1 MKRQIAGILTGLL
14 VCSAFLA
21 GCGKNEATQ
30 AVKESVETEKEGN
43 GESTEAEGKDQD
55 KKSDAEETDGSTEE
69 SSGEDQA
76 PEVVLDKIGIL
87 LPEERS
93 DMNGS
98 LERAELKSRL
108 EENGYDAALYF
119 AKEDADTQIGQ
130 IRALLQD
137 ENLKALVISPVDPY
151 SLSDVLQEASDQS
164 IPVIDYD
171 DLIMD
176 TDKIKY
182 YVTFNTRAIGNEI
195 GKNIVKQAE
204 LSLALVPALSGC
216 GSDNTSS
223 DNSTPDIT
231 STTPQSTDSEP
242 SSQQTTVSDIISL
255 PESSDNSST
264 INDLRT
270 QIVSTAEALVG
281 VDYVS
286 GMATPEQGFDN
297 SGLIYYVL
305 RENGFI
311 NCPRGT
317 AAQKEMGTTVALSEI
332 EPGDILFFTDKDS
345 ETGEMIDFA
354 GIYTGNG
361 QLIYSPYPGE
371 KVKFADLNSSY
382 WQNCFS
388 RAVRVA

>member
-1 MKRQIAGILTGLL
+1 MKRY
-14 VCSAFLA
+14 
-21 GCGKNEATQ
+21 
-30 AVKESVETEKEGN
+30 AVT
-43 GESTEAEGKDQD
+43 
-55 KKSDAEETDGSTEE
+55 
-69 SSGEDQA
+69 
-76 PEVVLDKIGIL
+76 LFI
-87 LPEERS
+87 
-93 DMNGS
+93 
-98 LERAELKSRL
+98 
-108 EENGYDAALYF
+108 AAL
-119 AKEDADTQIGQ
+119 A
-130 IRALLQD
+130 
-137 ENLKALVISPVDPY
+137 
-151 SLSDVLQEASDQS
+151 
-164 IPVIDYD
+164 
-171 DLIMD
+171 
-176 TDKIKY
+176 
-182 YVTFNTRAIGNEI
+182 
-195 GKNIVKQAE
+195 
-204 LSLALVPALSGC
+204 LALVPVLSGC

-305 RENGFI
+305 RENSFI

-317 AAQKEMGTTVALSEI
+317 AAQKEMGTTVPLSEI

-388 RAVRVA
+388 RAVSVA

>member
-1 MKRQIAGILTGLL
+1 MKRY
-14 VCSAFLA
+14 
-21 GCGKNEATQ
+21 
-30 AVKESVETEKEGN
+30 AVT
-43 GESTEAEGKDQD
+43 
-55 KKSDAEETDGSTEE
+55 
-69 SSGEDQA
+69 
-76 PEVVLDKIGIL
+76 LFI
-87 LPEERS
+87 
-93 DMNGS
+93 
-98 LERAELKSRL
+98 
-108 EENGYDAALYF
+108 AAL
-119 AKEDADTQIGQ
+119 A
-130 IRALLQD
+130 
-137 ENLKALVISPVDPY
+137 
-151 SLSDVLQEASDQS
+151 
-164 IPVIDYD
+164 
-171 DLIMD
+171 
-176 TDKIKY
+176 
-182 YVTFNTRAIGNEI
+182 
-195 GKNIVKQAE
+195 
-204 LSLALVPALSGC
+204 LALVPVLSGC

-345 ETGEMIDFA
+345 ETGGMIDFA

>member
-1 MKRQIAGILTGLL
+1 MKRY
-14 VCSAFLA
+14 
-21 GCGKNEATQ
+21 
-30 AVKESVETEKEGN
+30 AVT
-43 GESTEAEGKDQD
+43 
-55 KKSDAEETDGSTEE
+55 
-69 SSGEDQA
+69 
-76 PEVVLDKIGIL
+76 LFI
-87 LPEERS
+87 
-93 DMNGS
+93 
-98 LERAELKSRL
+98 
-108 EENGYDAALYF
+108 AAL
-119 AKEDADTQIGQ
+119 T
-130 IRALLQD
+130 
-137 ENLKALVISPVDPY
+137 
-151 SLSDVLQEASDQS
+151 
-164 IPVIDYD
+164 
-171 DLIMD
+171 
-176 TDKIKY
+176 
-182 YVTFNTRAIGNEI
+182 
-195 GKNIVKQAE
+195 
-204 LSLALVPALSGC
+204 LALVPALSRC

-231 STTPQSTDSEP
+231 STTPQSTGSEP

-255 PESSDNSST
+255 PESSDNNST

-317 AAQKEMGTTVALSEI
+317 AAQKEMGTTVPLSEI

-354 GIYTGNG
+354 AIYTGNG
-361 QLIYSPYPGE
+361 QLVYSPYPGE

-388 RAVRVA
+388 CAVRVA

>member
-1 MKRQIAGILTGLL
+1 MKRY
-14 VCSAFLA
+14 
-21 GCGKNEATQ
+21 
-30 AVKESVETEKEGN
+30 AVT
-43 GESTEAEGKDQD
+43 
-55 KKSDAEETDGSTEE
+55 
-69 SSGEDQA
+69 
-76 PEVVLDKIGIL
+76 LFI
-87 LPEERS
+87 
-93 DMNGS
+93 
-98 LERAELKSRL
+98 
-108 EENGYDAALYF
+108 AAL
-119 AKEDADTQIGQ
+119 T
-130 IRALLQD
+130 
-137 ENLKALVISPVDPY
+137 
-151 SLSDVLQEASDQS
+151 
-164 IPVIDYD
+164 
-171 DLIMD
+171 
-176 TDKIKY
+176 
-182 YVTFNTRAIGNEI
+182 
-195 GKNIVKQAE
+195 
-204 LSLALVPALSGC
+204 LALVPALSGC
-216 GSDNTSS
+216 GLDNTSS

-231 STTPQSTDSEP
+231 STTPQSTGSEP

-317 AAQKEMGTTVALSEI
+317 AAQKEMGTTVPLSEI

-354 GIYTGNG
+354 GIYTGNDR
-361 QLIYSPYPGE
+361 LIYSPYPGE

-388 RAVRVA
+388 CAVRVA

>member
-1 MKRQIAGILTGLL
+1 MKRY
-14 VCSAFLA
+14 
-21 GCGKNEATQ
+21 
-30 AVKESVETEKEGN
+30 AVT
-43 GESTEAEGKDQD
+43 
-55 KKSDAEETDGSTEE
+55 
-69 SSGEDQA
+69 
-76 PEVVLDKIGIL
+76 LFI
-87 LPEERS
+87 
-93 DMNGS
+93 
-98 LERAELKSRL
+98 
-108 EENGYDAALYF
+108 AAL
-119 AKEDADTQIGQ
+119 A
-130 IRALLQD
+130 
-137 ENLKALVISPVDPY
+137 
-151 SLSDVLQEASDQS
+151 
-164 IPVIDYD
+164 
-171 DLIMD
+171 
-176 TDKIKY
+176 
-182 YVTFNTRAIGNEI
+182 
-195 GKNIVKQAE
+195 
-204 LSLALVPALSGC
+204 LALVPPLSGC

>member
-1 MKRQIAGILTGLL
+1 MKRY
-14 VCSAFLA
+14 
-21 GCGKNEATQ
+21 
-30 AVKESVETEKEGN
+30 AVT
-43 GESTEAEGKDQD
+43 
-55 KKSDAEETDGSTEE
+55 
-69 SSGEDQA
+69 
-76 PEVVLDKIGIL
+76 LFI
-87 LPEERS
+87 
-93 DMNGS
+93 
-98 LERAELKSRL
+98 
-108 EENGYDAALYF
+108 AAL
-119 AKEDADTQIGQ
+119 A
-130 IRALLQD
+130 
-137 ENLKALVISPVDPY
+137 
-151 SLSDVLQEASDQS
+151 
-164 IPVIDYD
+164 
-171 DLIMD
+171 
-176 TDKIKY
+176 
-182 YVTFNTRAIGNEI
+182 
-195 GKNIVKQAE
+195 
-204 LSLALVPALSGC
+204 LALVPALSGC
-216 GSDNTSS
+216 GLDNTSS

-317 AAQKEMGTTVALSEI
+317 AAQKEMGTTVPLSEI

>member
-1 MKRQIAGILTGLL
+1 MKRYAVTLFIA
-14 VCSAFLA
+14 
-21 GCGKNEATQ
+21 
-30 AVKESVETEKEGN
+30 
-43 GESTEAEGKDQD
+43 
-55 KKSDAEETDGSTEE
+55 
-69 SSGEDQA
+69 
-76 PEVVLDKIGIL
+76 
-87 LPEERS
+87 
-93 DMNGS
+93 
-98 LERAELKSRL
+98 
-108 EENGYDAALYF
+108 
-119 AKEDADTQIGQ
+119 
-130 IRALLQD
+130 
-137 ENLKALVISPVDPY
+137 
-151 SLSDVLQEASDQS
+151 
-164 IPVIDYD
+164 
-171 DLIMD
+171 
-176 TDKIKY
+176 
-182 YVTFNTRAIGNEI
+182 
-195 GKNIVKQAE
+195 
-204 LSLALVPALSGC
+204 SLALALVSALSGC

>member
-1 MKRQIAGILTGLL
+1 MKRY
-14 VCSAFLA
+14 
-21 GCGKNEATQ
+21 
-30 AVKESVETEKEGN
+30 AVT
-43 GESTEAEGKDQD
+43 
-55 KKSDAEETDGSTEE
+55 
-69 SSGEDQA
+69 
-76 PEVVLDKIGIL
+76 LFI
-87 LPEERS
+87 
-93 DMNGS
+93 
-98 LERAELKSRL
+98 
-108 EENGYDAALYF
+108 AAL
-119 AKEDADTQIGQ
+119 A
-130 IRALLQD
+130 
-137 ENLKALVISPVDPY
+137 
-151 SLSDVLQEASDQS
+151 
-164 IPVIDYD
+164 
-171 DLIMD
+171 
-176 TDKIKY
+176 
-182 YVTFNTRAIGNEI
+182 
-195 GKNIVKQAE
+195 
-204 LSLALVPALSGC
+204 LALVPVLSGC

-242 SSQQTTVSDIISL
+242 LSQQTTVSDIISL

-317 AAQKEMGTTVALSEI
+317 AAQKEMGTTVPLSEI

>member
-1 MKRQIAGILTGLL
+1 MKRY
-14 VCSAFLA
+14 
-21 GCGKNEATQ
+21 
-30 AVKESVETEKEGN
+30 AVT
-43 GESTEAEGKDQD
+43 
-55 KKSDAEETDGSTEE
+55 
-69 SSGEDQA
+69 
-76 PEVVLDKIGIL
+76 LFI
-87 LPEERS
+87 
-93 DMNGS
+93 
-98 LERAELKSRL
+98 
-108 EENGYDAALYF
+108 AAL
-119 AKEDADTQIGQ
+119 A
-130 IRALLQD
+130 
-137 ENLKALVISPVDPY
+137 
-151 SLSDVLQEASDQS
+151 
-164 IPVIDYD
+164 
-171 DLIMD
+171 
-176 TDKIKY
+176 
-182 YVTFNTRAIGNEI
+182 
-195 GKNIVKQAE
+195 
-204 LSLALVPALSGC
+204 LALVPVLSGC
-216 GSDNTSS
+216 SSDNTSS

>member
-1 MKRQIAGILTGLL
+1 MKRY
-14 VCSAFLA
+14 
-21 GCGKNEATQ
+21 
-30 AVKESVETEKEGN
+30 AVT
-43 GESTEAEGKDQD
+43 
-55 KKSDAEETDGSTEE
+55 
-69 SSGEDQA
+69 
-76 PEVVLDKIGIL
+76 LFI
-87 LPEERS
+87 
-93 DMNGS
+93 
-98 LERAELKSRL
+98 
-108 EENGYDAALYF
+108 AAL
-119 AKEDADTQIGQ
+119 A
-130 IRALLQD
+130 
-137 ENLKALVISPVDPY
+137 
-151 SLSDVLQEASDQS
+151 
-164 IPVIDYD
+164 
-171 DLIMD
+171 
-176 TDKIKY
+176 
-182 YVTFNTRAIGNEI
+182 
-195 GKNIVKQAE
+195 
-204 LSLALVPALSGC
+204 LALVSALSGC

>member
-1 MKRQIAGILTGLL
+1 MKRY
-14 VCSAFLA
+14 
-21 GCGKNEATQ
+21 
-30 AVKESVETEKEGN
+30 AVT
-43 GESTEAEGKDQD
+43 
-55 KKSDAEETDGSTEE
+55 
-69 SSGEDQA
+69 
-76 PEVVLDKIGIL
+76 LFI
-87 LPEERS
+87 
-93 DMNGS
+93 
-98 LERAELKSRL
+98 
-108 EENGYDAALYF
+108 AAL
-119 AKEDADTQIGQ
+119 A
-130 IRALLQD
+130 
-137 ENLKALVISPVDPY
+137 
-151 SLSDVLQEASDQS
+151 
-164 IPVIDYD
+164 
-171 DLIMD
+171 
-176 TDKIKY
+176 
-182 YVTFNTRAIGNEI
+182 
-195 GKNIVKQAE
+195 
-204 LSLALVPALSGC
+204 LALVPALSGC

-223 DNSTPDIT
+223 DNSTPDT
-231 STTPQSTDSEP
+231 TTPQSTDSEP

>member
-1 MKRQIAGILTGLL
+1 MKRY
-14 VCSAFLA
+14 
-21 GCGKNEATQ
+21 
-30 AVKESVETEKEGN
+30 AVT
-43 GESTEAEGKDQD
+43 
-55 KKSDAEETDGSTEE
+55 
-69 SSGEDQA
+69 
-76 PEVVLDKIGIL
+76 LFI
-87 LPEERS
+87 
-93 DMNGS
+93 
-98 LERAELKSRL
+98 
-108 EENGYDAALYF
+108 AAL
-119 AKEDADTQIGQ
+119 T
-130 IRALLQD
+130 
-137 ENLKALVISPVDPY
+137 
-151 SLSDVLQEASDQS
+151 
-164 IPVIDYD
+164 
-171 DLIMD
+171 
-176 TDKIKY
+176 
-182 YVTFNTRAIGNEI
+182 
-195 GKNIVKQAE
+195 
-204 LSLALVPALSGC
+204 LALVPALSGC
-216 GSDNTSS
+216 SSDNTSS

-231 STTPQSTDSEP
+231 STTPQSTGSEP

-317 AAQKEMGTTVALSEI
+317 AAQKEMGTTVPLSEI

-354 GIYTGNG
+354 AIYTGNG
-361 QLIYSPYPGE
+361 QLVYSPYPGE

-388 RAVRVA
+388 CAVRVA

>member
-1 MKRQIAGILTGLL
+1 MKRY
-14 VCSAFLA
+14 
-21 GCGKNEATQ
+21 
-30 AVKESVETEKEGN
+30 AVT
-43 GESTEAEGKDQD
+43 
-55 KKSDAEETDGSTEE
+55 
-69 SSGEDQA
+69 
-76 PEVVLDKIGIL
+76 LFI
-87 LPEERS
+87 
-93 DMNGS
+93 
-98 LERAELKSRL
+98 
-108 EENGYDAALYF
+108 AAL
-119 AKEDADTQIGQ
+119 A
-130 IRALLQD
+130 
-137 ENLKALVISPVDPY
+137 
-151 SLSDVLQEASDQS
+151 
-164 IPVIDYD
+164 
-171 DLIMD
+171 
-176 TDKIKY
+176 
-182 YVTFNTRAIGNEI
+182 
-195 GKNIVKQAE
+195 
-204 LSLALVPALSGC
+204 LALVPVLSGC

-281 VDYVS
+281 IDYVS

-317 AAQKEMGTTVALSEI
+317 AAQKEMGTTVPLSEI

-388 RAVRVA
+388 CAVRVA

>member
-1 MKRQIAGILTGLL
+1 MKRY
-14 VCSAFLA
+14 
-21 GCGKNEATQ
+21 
-30 AVKESVETEKEGN
+30 AVT
-43 GESTEAEGKDQD
+43 
-55 KKSDAEETDGSTEE
+55 
-69 SSGEDQA
+69 
-76 PEVVLDKIGIL
+76 LFI
-87 LPEERS
+87 
-93 DMNGS
+93 
-98 LERAELKSRL
+98 
-108 EENGYDAALYF
+108 AAL
-119 AKEDADTQIGQ
+119 A
-130 IRALLQD
+130 
-137 ENLKALVISPVDPY
+137 
-151 SLSDVLQEASDQS
+151 
-164 IPVIDYD
+164 
-171 DLIMD
+171 
-176 TDKIKY
+176 
-182 YVTFNTRAIGNEI
+182 
-195 GKNIVKQAE
+195 
-204 LSLALVPALSGC
+204 LALVPVLSGC

-332 EPGDILFFTDKDS
+332 EPGDILFFIDKDS

>member
-1 MKRQIAGILTGLL
+1 MKRY
-14 VCSAFLA
+14 
-21 GCGKNEATQ
+21 
-30 AVKESVETEKEGN
+30 AVT
-43 GESTEAEGKDQD
+43 
-55 KKSDAEETDGSTEE
+55 
-69 SSGEDQA
+69 
-76 PEVVLDKIGIL
+76 LFI
-87 LPEERS
+87 
-93 DMNGS
+93 
-98 LERAELKSRL
+98 
-108 EENGYDAALYF
+108 AAL
-119 AKEDADTQIGQ
+119 A
-130 IRALLQD
+130 
-137 ENLKALVISPVDPY
+137 
-151 SLSDVLQEASDQS
+151 
-164 IPVIDYD
+164 
-171 DLIMD
+171 
-176 TDKIKY
+176 
-182 YVTFNTRAIGNEI
+182 
-195 GKNIVKQAE
+195 
-204 LSLALVPALSGC
+204 LALVPALSGC

-317 AAQKEMGTTVALSEI
+317 ATQKEMGTTVALSEI

>member
-1 MKRQIAGILTGLL
+1 MKRYAVTLFIAAI
-14 VCSAFLA
+14 
-21 GCGKNEATQ
+21 
-30 AVKESVETEKEGN
+30 
-43 GESTEAEGKDQD
+43 
-55 KKSDAEETDGSTEE
+55 
-69 SSGEDQA
+69 
-76 PEVVLDKIGIL
+76 
-87 LPEERS
+87 
-93 DMNGS
+93 
-98 LERAELKSRL
+98 
-108 EENGYDAALYF
+108 
-119 AKEDADTQIGQ
+119 
-130 IRALLQD
+130 
-137 ENLKALVISPVDPY
+137 ALV
-151 SLSDVLQEASDQS
+151 
-164 IPVIDYD
+164 
-171 DLIMD
+171 
-176 TDKIKY
+176 
-182 YVTFNTRAIGNEI
+182 
-195 GKNIVKQAE
+195 
-204 LSLALVPALSGC
+204 LVPALSGC

-317 AAQKEMGTTVALSEI
+317 AAQKEMGTTVPLSEI

>member
-1 MKRQIAGILTGLL
+1 MKRY
-14 VCSAFLA
+14 
-21 GCGKNEATQ
+21 
-30 AVKESVETEKEGN
+30 AVT
-43 GESTEAEGKDQD
+43 
-55 KKSDAEETDGSTEE
+55 
-69 SSGEDQA
+69 
-76 PEVVLDKIGIL
+76 LFI
-87 LPEERS
+87 
-93 DMNGS
+93 
-98 LERAELKSRL
+98 
-108 EENGYDAALYF
+108 AAL
-119 AKEDADTQIGQ
+119 A
-130 IRALLQD
+130 
-137 ENLKALVISPVDPY
+137 
-151 SLSDVLQEASDQS
+151 
-164 IPVIDYD
+164 
-171 DLIMD
+171 
-176 TDKIKY
+176 
-182 YVTFNTRAIGNEI
+182 
-195 GKNIVKQAE
+195 
-204 LSLALVPALSGC
+204 LALVSALSGC

-231 STTPQSTDSEP
+231 STTPQSTDSGP

-281 VDYVS
+281 IDYVS

-317 AAQKEMGTTVALSEI
+317 AAQKEMGTTVPLSEI

>member
-1 MKRQIAGILTGLL
+1 MKRY
-14 VCSAFLA
+14 
-21 GCGKNEATQ
+21 
-30 AVKESVETEKEGN
+30 AVT
-43 GESTEAEGKDQD
+43 
-55 KKSDAEETDGSTEE
+55 
-69 SSGEDQA
+69 
-76 PEVVLDKIGIL
+76 LFI
-87 LPEERS
+87 
-93 DMNGS
+93 
-98 LERAELKSRL
+98 
-108 EENGYDAALYF
+108 AAL
-119 AKEDADTQIGQ
+119 T
-130 IRALLQD
+130 
-137 ENLKALVISPVDPY
+137 
-151 SLSDVLQEASDQS
+151 
-164 IPVIDYD
+164 
-171 DLIMD
+171 
-176 TDKIKY
+176 
-182 YVTFNTRAIGNEI
+182 
-195 GKNIVKQAE
+195 
-204 LSLALVPALSGC
+204 LALVPTLSGC

-231 STTPQSTDSEP
+231 STTPQSTGSEP

-388 RAVRVA
+388 CAVRVA